1 MLYLPLEFGE
11 ITMDGLVDSG
21 AFINAMS
28 WSDYNAIKMNSDN
41 CVIKEYPQPPFKIEC
56 ANAQLEQPIATADI
70 QFNIGTYTFTDT
82 FVILSKTSFPIIG
95 LNFMRNHQAVIDTA
109 NGTITFPHVEMT
121 LAMTDEKK
129 NCNPKPLQIMTE
141 GNQTLPP
148 QQTTTVN
155 AIVITTNTTDVTGA
169 VQPLPQFDETATII
183 VAPALATAHNKRIN
197 IRIANLTEFPY
208 TITNHT
214 KLAELQI
221 LKPEDTKQIRPID
234 VAALNTLQ
242 DPDDAHMYVNE
253 LMKSTN
259 NEQNDDNLWFPTP
272 ENPGNEEEHAPIQRR
287 ILNEIRELMRKEQL
301 DPTKDQESRNEF
313 LNMFKWEGSQIEGDD
328 RKQLEQTIVEYNDI
342 FARHRLDIGIN
353 NKFKVKLTPKD
364 ERPIYTQS
372 LPVPINLKEDLTVEL
387 ALMHRYGII
396 TTLPFSKYASPIFA
410 QRKPNGK
417 LRLLVDLRKINALI
431 SDDYIN
437 NNHPVS
443 TLSDAAQHLAGKKLF
458 CKLDCSQA
466 YHCLQMADQRSIEML
481 AFNFASRTFA
491 YKRLAQGLS
500 RALSAFSSF
509 MREYLDKVIK
519 ADQCAQYVDDIG
531 IAANTV
537 TQLIRNIRA
546 VFECIRRA
554 GLKLSIDKCHF
565 GVTQVEFLGR
575 TITPQGIAPQDHKI
589 HQFLSNVRFPK
600 SKKQVQR
607 YIGFVNYYRNYIPRL
622 SEKLIGFYGL
632 LKTDKQIKITEE
644 LLDDYKAINAALAE
658 ACGLALKQPIT
669 GRQYVLMT
677 DASFRASGYALM
689 IEEENNKKLN
699 SKKKTFAPVAFGSK
713 VFSPAQLKMSIYCKE
728 FLAIYHAF
736 LEYSHILW
744 EATLPT
750 LVMTDNRSVT
760 RFFQTKAIPP
770 TLWNACDYVLQFNFH
785 IMHVAGT
792 QNTAA
797 DFLSRIDLNPKERV
811 ELKIRDDIT
820 IRPIQVNLQSTDVAD
835 EEQLFFL
842 PDETIETEEEILLRK
857 EKVRQSAND
866 EAPTKIKLTIQE
878 TTPIPINRASYTFGA
893 IKEDARIR
901 VEQDSDLVIKTIK
914 KKLIC
919 EEYDK
924 HLLQTDPTAKRLLI
938 HESRLI
944 VKDGI
949 LMRKY
954 YGECGQVTHHQILIP
969 EHLIAELL
977 KAIHGQMGKHPGIT
991 KMIQECRSKYYY
1003 PGLAK
1008 RIRQWVMQC
1017 EDCIKYKR
1025 INNAQI
1031 RPKMI
1036 NNTEHVLGPE
1046 DILEIDVL
1054 PNLPNSAGYQNIV
1067 TMIYV
1072 FSRYLFAYPTQNVT
1086 AKTIGRCI
1094 VDVMTRHTYLPTLI
1108 LSDKGSQFRSEVVAE
1123 IMQILEIQISHA
1135 STKHAQTI
1143 GILERTHASIKTALK
1158 ISTGERRS
1166 MWHKYVQIAVMNYN
1180 TSYHETLGCEPS
1192 TVFHGRI
1199 PYNVLDL
1206 KLGIRPKWK
1215 TTPKSDLADQLQKQ
1229 IDEVRATTKDN
1240 IMLSYLKYKKYYDR
1254 KASAAPLK
1262 INDYCYILNPKADN
1276 QSTKF
1281 AFQDCIW
1288 TGPYVVIKVLSNNN
1302 YTIRKLGTRYTQTL
1316 HRIRIR
1322 PYVPEQRLPDVT
1334 VRTNEYLPD
1343 PDVKVSH
1350 NEWYAV
1356 SWEMDFGK
1364 QIDEIEPTRNAGN
1377 SQQTAAQEMTNTNDE
1392 ITSRQIQDN
1401 QTGDTHDETSTSPDF
1416 SNLTTDVGDNP
1427 YIRRPHPLKVRLFPQ
1442 NHRLQLSDITQEKQ
1456 RSTTYDLILNLMLIL
1471 TSDASTLL
1479 LRLTIEEKIIS
1490 GVQTEPA

>member
-11 ITMDGLVDSG
+11 RTMDGLVDSG

-28 WSDYNAIKMNSDN
+28 WSDYNTIKMNSDS
-41 CVIKEYPQPPFKIEC
+41 CVMKEYPQPPFKIEC

-82 FVILSKTSFPIIG
+82 FVILSETSFPIIG
-95 LNFMRNHQAVIDTA
+95 LNFMRTHQAVIDTA
-109 NGTITFPHVEMT
+109 NRTINFPHVEMT
-121 LAMTDEKK
+121 LAMTDEMKK
-129 NCNPKPLQIMTE
+129 CNPKPLQNIFD
-141 GNQTLPP
+141 GNQTIPP

-155 AIVITTNTTDVTGA
+155 AIVVTTNTNDITGA
-169 VQPLPQFDETATII
+169 IQPLPQFDETANII
-183 VAPALATAHNKRIN
+183 VAPALASAHNKRIS
-197 IRIANLTEFPY
+197 IRIVNLAEFSY
-208 TITNHT
+208 TMKSHT
-214 KLAELQI
+214 KIAELQI

-234 VAALNTLQ
+234 TAALSLLT
-242 DPDDAHMYVNE
+242 DPDDTHMYVNE
-253 LMKSTN
+253 LMKS
-259 NEQNDDNLWFPTP
+259 NEHEPNEDSFWFPTP
-272 ENPGNEEEHAPIQRR
+272 EISGNETEHTPIQRR
-287 ILNEIRELMRKEQL
+287 KLQEIREVIRREQL
-301 DPTKDQESRNEF
+301 DPTKDAESRKKF
-313 LNMFKWEGSQIEGDD
+313 LDMFQWEGSQIEGDD
-328 RKQLEQTIVEYNDI
+328 RKRLEQTLIEYNDI
-342 FARHRLDIGIN
+342 FARHRLDIGN
-353 NKFKVKLTPKD
+353 NNSVKVKLTPKD
-364 ERPIYTQS
+364 ERPIYTQN
-372 LPVPINLKEDLTVEL
+372 LPAPINLKEDLTVEL

-417 LRLLVDLRKINALI
+417 IRLLVDLRKINAQI

-443 TLSDAAQHLAGKKLF
+443 TLSDAAQHLAGKELF

-481 AFNFASRTFA
+481 AFNFASRPFA

-546 VFECIRRA
+546 VFECIRKA
-554 GLKLSIDKCHF
+554 GLKLTIKKCHF
-565 GVTQVEFLGR
+565 GVTEIEFLGR
-575 TITPQGIAPQDHKI
+575 TITPQGVAPQTHKI
-589 HQFLSNVRFPK
+589 QKFLTNIRFPK

-607 YIGFVNYYRNYIPRL
+607 YIGFVNYYRPYIPRL
-622 SEKLIGFYGL
+622 SEKLLSFYEL
-632 LKTDKQIKITEE
+632 LKIDKQIKVTED
-644 LLDDYKAINAALAE
+644 LLDNYKAINAALAE

-677 DASFRASGYALM
+677 DASFRASRYALM
-689 IEEENNKKLN
+689 MEEDIEKKLN

-744 EATLPT
+744 ETTLPT
-750 LVMTDNRSVT
+750 LVMIDNKTVT
-760 RFFQTKAIPP
+760 RFFQTKASPP

-785 IMHVAGT
+785 MMHVAGT
-792 QNTAA
+792 KNTAA
-797 DFLSRIDLNPKERV
+797 DFLSRIDLNPKERI
-811 ELKIRDDIT
+811 ELKLRDDIT
-820 IRPIQVNLQSTDVAD
+820 IRPIQINLQSTDVAD

-842 PDETIETEEEILLRK
+842 LDETLLTEEEILLQK
-857 EKVRQSAND
+857 EQARQNAS
-866 EAPTKIKLTIQE
+866 EAEPRKIKLILTE
-878 TTPIPINRASYTFGA
+878 TAPIPIKKASNTFGA
-893 IKEDARIR
+893 IKENARIR
-901 VEQDSDLVIKTIK
+901 VEQDSIPVFQAIKR
-914 KKLIC
+914 KLIC
-919 EEYDK
+919 EEYEK
-924 HLLQTDPTAKRLLI
+924 HLLQTDPKAKRLLV
-938 HESRLI
+938 HENRII

-954 YGECGQVTHHQILIP
+954 YGECGQITHHQILIP
-969 EHLIAELL
+969 EHLITELL
-977 KAIHGQMGKHPGIT
+977 TAIHGQMGKHPGIT
-991 KMIQECRSKYYY
+991 KMIRECRSTYYY

-1008 RIRQWVMQC
+1008 RIKQWVMQC

-1025 INNAQI
+1025 INNTQI

-1036 NNTEHVLGPE
+1036 NNTEQVLGPE
-1046 DILEIDVL
+1046 DILEIDIL
-1054 PNLPNSAGYQNIV
+1054 PNLPNSTGYQNIV
-1067 TMIYV
+1067 TMIDV

-1094 VDVMTRHTYLPTLI
+1094 VDVMTRHAYLPTLI

-1123 IMQILEIQISHA
+1123 ITQILEIQLNHA

-1166 MWHKYVQIAVMNYN
+1166 MWHKYVQIAVMKYN
-1180 TSYHETLGCEPS
+1180 TTYHETLGCEPS

-1206 KLGIRPKWK
+1206 KLGIKPKWK
-1215 TTPKSDLADQLQKQ
+1215 TTPNSDLAEQLQKQ
-1229 IDEVRATTKDN
+1229 IDEVRATAKDN

-1276 QSTKF
+1276 QSSKF
-1281 AFQDCIW
+1281 AIQDCIW
-1288 TGPYVVIKVLSNNN
+1288 TGPYIVIKVLLNNN

-1322 PYVPEQRLPDVT
+1322 PYVPDQRLPDVT
-1334 VRTNEYLPD
+1334 VRSNDYLPD

-1356 SWEMDFGK
+1356 S
-1364 QIDEIEPTRNAGN
+1364 
-1377 SQQTAAQEMTNTNDE
+1377 
-1392 ITSRQIQDN
+1392 
-1401 QTGDTHDETSTSPDF
+1401 
-1416 SNLTTDVGDNP
+1416 
-1427 YIRRPHPLKVRLFPQ
+1427 
-1442 NHRLQLSDITQEKQ
+1442 
-1456 RSTTYDLILNLMLIL
+1456 
-1471 TSDASTLL
+1471 
-1479 LRLTIEEKIIS
+1479 
-1490 GVQTEPA
+1490 

>member
-1 MLYLPLEFGE
+1 MNNTTIECNGTPTEDWLRRQALASIKRPYPQTEQENTYIHDKDYRDNPKQHAILPTKSPLINRELPVANQLEQNENAPDDRPSSQQNEGDNHNSSTAFLSTDDFPTSLNSIKEYVAEKDGETYIPLHSTIVLKNRRRMLYLPLEFGE
-11 ITMDGLVDSG
+11 ITMDGFVDSG

-28 WSDYNAIKMNSDN
+28 WSDYNAIKMNSDS

-109 NGTITFPHVEMT
+109 NGTINFPHVEMT
-121 LAMTDEKK
+121 LAMTDEMKK
-129 NCNPKPLQIMTE
+129 CNPKPLQIMAE

-155 AIVITTNTTDVTGA
+155 AIVITTNMNDVTSA

-183 VAPALATAHNKRIN
+183 VAPALATAHNKRLN
-197 IRIANLTEFPY
+197 IRIANLTDFPH
-208 TITNHT
+208 TIKNHT

-234 VAALNTLQ
+234 AAALKLLE
-242 DPDDAHMYVNE
+242 DPDDTHMYVNE
-253 LMKSTN
+253 LMKANET
-259 NEQNDDNLWFPTP
+259 EQNDENFWFPTA
-272 ENPGNEEEHAPIQRR
+272 ENPGNEDEHTPIQRR
-287 ILNEIRELMRKEQL
+287 ILKEIRELIKKEEL
-301 DPTKDQESRNEF
+301 DPTKDQESRKEF
-313 LNMFKWEGSQIEGDD
+313 LDMFQWEGSQIEGND
-328 RKQLEQTIVEYNDI
+328 RKQLEQTIIEYNDI

-353 NKFKVKLTPKD
+353 NNFKVKLTPKD
-364 ERPIYTQS
+364 ERPTYTQS

-396 TTLPFSKYASPIFA
+396 TTLLFLKYASPIFA

-417 LRLLVDLRKINALI
+417 LRLLVDLRKINALV

-509 MREYLDKVIK
+509 MREYQDKVIK
-519 ADQCAQYVDDIG
+519 ADQRAQYVDDIG
-531 IAANTV
+531 IAANSV

-546 VFECIRRA
+546 VFECIRQA

-565 GVTQVEFLGR
+565 GVTEVEFLGR

-589 HQFLSNVRFPK
+589 QKFLANVRFPK
-600 SKKQVQR
+600 SEKQVQR

-622 SEKLIGFYGL
+622 SEKLLGIYEL
-632 LKTDKQIKITEE
+632 LKADKQIKITEE
-644 LLDDYKAINAALAE
+644 LLDHYKAINAALSQ

-669 GRQYVLMT
+669 GRQYVLLT

-689 IEEENNKKLN
+689 IEEDNEKKIN

-744 EATLPT
+744 ETTLPT

-797 DFLSRIDLNPKERV
+797 DFLSRIELTPKERV
-811 ELKIRDDIT
+811 ELKTREDIT

-835 EEQLFFL
+835 EEQIFFL
-842 PDETIETEEEILLRK
+842 PDETIETEEEILLQK
-857 EKVRQSAND
+857 EPARQNARD
-866 EAPTKIKLTIQE
+866 EETTKIKLAIKE
-878 TTPIPINRASYTFGA
+878 TTPIPINKASYTFGA

-901 VEQDSDLVIKTIK
+901 VEQDSNQVFKAIK

-924 HLLQTDPTAKRLLI
+924 HLLQTDPTAIRLLV
-938 HESRLI
+938 HENRLI

-969 EHLIAELL
+969 EHLITELL
-977 KAIHGQMGKHPGIT
+977 KALHGQMGKHPGIT
-991 KMIQECRSKYYY
+991 KMILECRSKYYY

-1008 RIRQWVMQC
+1008 RIRQWVMRC

-1025 INNAQI
+1025 INNSQI

-1046 DILEIDVL
+1046 DILEIDIL

-1067 TMIYV
+1067 TMI
-1072 FSRYLFAYPTQNVT
+1072 
-1086 AKTIGRCI
+1086 
-1094 VDVMTRHTYLPTLI
+1094 D
-1108 LSDKGSQFRSEVVAE
+1108 
-1123 IMQILEIQISHA
+1123 
-1135 STKHAQTI
+1135 
-1143 GILERTHASIKTALK
+1143 
-1158 ISTGERRS
+1158 
-1166 MWHKYVQIAVMNYN
+1166 
-1180 TSYHETLGCEPS
+1180 
-1192 TVFHGRI
+1192 VFHATYSHTQHRMSQR
-1199 PYNVLDL
+1199 
-1206 KLGIRPKWK
+1206 KQ
-1215 TTPKSDLADQLQKQ
+1215 SD
-1229 IDEVRATTKDN
+1229 
-1240 IMLSYLKYKKYYDR
+1240 
-1254 KASAAPLK
+1254 AAL
-1262 INDYCYILNPKADN
+1262 
-1276 QSTKF
+1276 
-1281 AFQDCIW
+1281 
-1288 TGPYVVIKVLSNNN
+1288 
-1302 YTIRKLGTRYTQTL
+1302 
-1316 HRIRIR
+1316 
-1322 PYVPEQRLPDVT
+1322 
-1334 VRTNEYLPD
+1334 
-1343 PDVKVSH
+1343 
-1350 NEWYAV
+1350 
-1356 SWEMDFGK
+1356 
-1364 QIDEIEPTRNAGN
+1364 
-1377 SQQTAAQEMTNTNDE
+1377 
-1392 ITSRQIQDN
+1392 
-1401 QTGDTHDETSTSPDF
+1401 
-1416 SNLTTDVGDNP
+1416 
-1427 YIRRPHPLKVRLFPQ
+1427 
-1442 NHRLQLSDITQEKQ
+1442 
-1456 RSTTYDLILNLMLIL
+1456 L
-1471 TSDASTLL
+1471 TS
-1479 LRLTIEEKIIS
+1479 
-1490 GVQTEPA
+1490 